1 MSSPLDRYR
10 LIEHL
15 FVPDSATAY
24 WRGYDLTLDR
34 EVIIR
39 TLVADDP
46 RAAALREAARSSAMI
61 EDRRLIRVLD
71 VIELPANDSTPAM
84 IAVINEWVQGH
95 TLASIMES
103 RRWEPLDVDQ
113 AVGIVW
119 EVAQALVRA
128 HALRIRHGRLLPSSV
143 VMTDAAEVRIIGM
156 SIDAVLLGAPHED
169 LIRSDLDALGG
180 LLYFLLTGKS
190 PFFATMMQSASNP
203 LALPSAPRHGSHVEP
218 ASHVRADVPP
228 ALDLLISRAMIEA
241 KRPRGTAKLRSVE
254 DFLGELTKIRDHVDP
269 VAIARESKLFI
280 FWGTRAVIAIALLA
294 GLALSVVAFRQLFI
308 RPDTNVTGAI
318 SSSMPAEPAPSSM
331 PVASK
336 APVQILPIV
345 SVTSFDPFGD
355 DNLDS
360 INDGAAGRERELLA
374 KNAIDASKT
383 SSWKSQLYA
392 TADAD
397 SKGGVGLLL
406 DLGTSHSLASVTVK
420 FAEIGSAVRVSV
432 ANSINSDPAQWQ
444 VLATAPAGKPRV
456 TLRAP
461 REVAGRY
468 VLLWFAKLPPSV
480 LHPDMHQVRVAN
492 VIVRGNS

>member
-1 MSSPLDRYR
+1 
-10 LIEHL
+10 
-15 FVPDSATAY
+15 
-24 WRGYDLTLDR
+24 
-34 EVIIR
+34 
-39 TLVADDP
+39 
-46 RAAALREAARSSAMI
+46 MI

-71 VIELPANDSTPAM
+71 VIELPATDSSPAM

-95 TLASIMES
+95 TLSSIMES
-103 RRWEPLDVDQ
+103 RHWEPLDVDQ

-190 PFFATMMQSASNP
+190 PFFATMMESSSNP
-203 LALPSAPRHGSHVEP
+203 RELPSAPRHGAHLEP

-228 ALDLLISRAMIEA
+228 AIDALISRAMIEA

-280 FWGTRAVIAIALLA
+280 YWGTRAVIALAIIA
-294 GLALSVVAFRQLFI
+294 GLGLSVVAFRQLFI
-308 RPDTNVTGAI
+308 RPETNVAGLT
-318 SSSMPAEPAPSSM
+318 SSSTQVPS
-331 PVASK
+331 ASPIASR
-336 APVQILPIV
+336 APVQILPIR

-360 INDGAAGRERELLA
+360 NNDGVIGREREALA
-374 KNAIDASKT
+374 KSAIDASKT

-392 TADAD
+392 ASDAD
-397 SKGGVGLLL
+397 GKGGVGLVL
-406 DLGTSHSLASVTVK
+406 DLGTSQSIASVTVK
-420 FAEIGSAVRVSV
+420 FANVGTALRIGVADAVV
-432 ANSINSDPAQWQ
+432 SDPAQWQ
-444 VLATAPAGKPRV
+444 ELASAPAGKPRV
-456 TLRAP
+456 TLRSP
-461 REVAGRY
+461 RTIAGRY

-480 LHPDMHQVRVAN
+480 QQSQMHQVRVAN
-492 VIVRGNS
+492 VIVRGIPN

>member
-1 MSSPLDRYR
+1 MSSSLDRYR

-71 VIELPANDSTPAM
+71 VIELPATESAPAM

-95 TLASIMES
+95 TLSSIMES
-103 RRWEPLDVDQ
+103 RHWEPLDVDQ

-156 SIDAVLLGAPHED
+156 SVDAVLLGAPHAD

-190 PFFATMMQSASNP
+190 PFFATMMQSPSNP
-203 LALPSAPRHGSHVEP
+203 RELPSAPRHGAHVEP

-228 ALDLLISRAMIEA
+228 AIDLLISRAMIEV
-241 KRPRGTAKLRSVE
+241 KRPRGTSKLRSVE

-269 VAIARESKLFI
+269 VAIARESKLLV
-280 FWGTRAVIAIALLA
+280 FWGIRAVVALAIFA
-294 GLALSVVAFRQLFI
+294 GLALSVVAYRQLFI
-308 RPDTNVTGAI
+308 RPDASTTGLI
-318 SSSMPAEPAPSSM
+318 SSSTPIPS
-331 PVASK
+331 ASPTASV
-336 APVQILPIV
+336 APVQILPIRA
-345 SVTSFDPFGD
+345 VTSFDPFGD
-355 DNLDS
+355 DNADTVS
-360 INDGAAGRERELLA
+360 DGAAGREREALA
-374 KNAIDASKT
+374 KNAMDGSKT
-383 SSWKSQLYA
+383 SSWKSERYS

-397 SKGGVGLLL
+397 GKGGVGLVF
-406 DLGTSHSLASVTVK
+406 DLGTSQSIASVTVK
-420 FAEIGSAVRVSV
+420 FSEIGSAVRVGV
-432 ANSINSDPAQWQ
+432 TDSIDSDPAQWQ
-444 VLATAPAGKPRV
+444 ILATAPAGKARV
-456 TLRAP
+456 TLRTP

-480 LHPDMHQVRVAN
+480 QHPNMHQVRVAN
-492 VIVRGNS
+492 MIVRGTPTR

>member
-71 VIELPANDSTPAM
+71 VIDLPATESAPAM
-84 IAVINEWVQGH
+84 IAVINEWVQGQ
-95 TLASIMES
+95 TLSSIMES
-103 RRWEPLDVDQ
+103 RHWEPLDVDQ
-113 AVGIVW
+113 AIGIVW

-190 PFFATMMQSASNP
+190 PLFATMMQSPVNP
-203 LALPSAPRHGSHVEP
+203 SELPSAPRHGAHVEP
-218 ASHVRADVPP
+218 ASHIRADIPP
-228 ALDLLISRAMIEA
+228 AIDLLISRSMIEV
-241 KRPRGTAKLRSVE
+241 KRPRGTSKLRSVE
-254 DFLGELTKIRDHVDP
+254 DFLTELTKIRDHVDP
-269 VAIARESKLFI
+269 VAIARESKLLVY
-280 FWGTRAVIAIALLA
+280 WGVRAVVAVALIA
-294 GLALSVVAFRQLFI
+294 GLGLSVVAFRQLFI
-308 RPDTNVTGAI
+308 RPDVSTKSAVPLTLPAQST
-318 SSSMPAEPAPSSM
+318 SSIAS
-331 PVASK
+331 VAALK
-336 APVQILPIV
+336 ILPMS
-345 SVTSFDPFGD
+345 SVTSFDPYGD
-355 DNLDS
+355 DNG
-360 INDGAAGRERELLA
+360 DGVADGIKGQEREALA
-374 KNAIDASKT
+374 KLAFDANRK

-397 SKGGVGLLL
+397 AKGGVGLVL
-406 DLGTSHSLASVTVK
+406 DLGTSQSISSVTVK
-420 FAEIGSAVRVSV
+420 FANSGTALRVGV
-432 ANSINSDPAQWQ
+432 GDSIVSDPAQWQ

-456 TLRAP
+456 TLRTP
-461 REVAGRY
+461 RAIAGRY
-468 VLLWFAKLPPSV
+468 ILLWFPKLPPSSQQSD
-480 LHPDMHQVRVAN
+480 LHQVRVAN
-492 VIVRGNS
+492 VIVRGSPA